1 MSSDDDPVT
10 RGARSAVPGWGS
22 GRHTPSGGDAEGH
35 PVAEG
40 DPLPLPPDPRQY
52 DAPRNVRARQKGLPG
67 AYIAGGGDPDLKQ
80 TVRRERRY
88 IRLLVAMVVVLV
100 LLGFVLGFASA
111 LLTGAAP
118 R

>member
-1 MSSDDDPVT
+1 MSSDEDPVT
-10 RGARSAVPGWGS
+10 SGTRGPAPAPGTEPN
-22 GRHTPSGGDAEGH
+22 TPSVGDTEDH

-40 DPLPLPPDPRQY
+40 APPPLPPDPRQY

-67 AYIAGGGDPDLKQ
+67 AYIAGGGDPELQ
-80 TVRRERRY
+80 QALRRERRY
-88 IRLLVAMVVVLV
+88 VRLLVAMVVVLV

-111 LLTGAAP
+111 LITGAAP